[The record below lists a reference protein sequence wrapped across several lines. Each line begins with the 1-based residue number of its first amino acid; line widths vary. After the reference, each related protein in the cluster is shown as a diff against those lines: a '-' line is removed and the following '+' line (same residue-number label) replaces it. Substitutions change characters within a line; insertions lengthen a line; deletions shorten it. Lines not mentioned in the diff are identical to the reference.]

1 MDRILEL
8 LQKDAKLS
16 AARIAVMLGM
26 EEAAVAAKIKNMKRA
41 ARFLHTV
48 QS

>member
-26 EEAAVAAKIKNMKRA
+26 EEAAVAAKIKRI
-41 ARFLHTV
+41 
-48 QS
+48 